1 MALNQGAPDVRGQLL
16 ERESVMNILDAGHS
30 SNPTLKARVEAYERD
45 LILTAL
51 QASGWNQRR
60 AADSLGVLPT
70 TLFEKMRRLRIP
82 HARER
87 MAVAISGTGSY
98 SY

>member
-1 MALNQGAPDVRGQLL
+1 
-16 ERESVMNILDAGHS
+16 MNIDAS
-30 SNPTLKARVEAYERD
+30 RDAEPPTLKTQVEAYERD
-45 LILTAL
+45 LIVTAL

-70 TLFEKMRRLRIP
+70 TLFEKMRRLRVP

-87 MAVAISGTGSY
+87 MQAVAGSY
-98 SY
+98 SF

>member
-1 MALNQGAPDVRGQLL
+1 
-16 ERESVMNILDAGHS
+16 MNAQVS
-30 SNPTLKARVEAYERD
+30 AEKPAMTLKTRVEAYERD

-51 QASGWNQRR
+51 QAAGWNQRR
-60 AADSLGVLPT
+60 AAESLGILPT

-87 MAVAISGTGSY
+87 LQVPAMGGPISF
-98 SY
+98 

>member
-1 MALNQGAPDVRGQLL
+1 
-16 ERESVMNILDAGHS
+16 MNIESGAG
-30 SNPTLKARVEAYERD
+30 SNPTLKTRVEAYERD
-45 LILTAL
+45 LIVTAL

-70 TLFEKMRRLRIP
+70 TLFEKMRRLNIP

-87 MAVAISGTGSY
+87 MVAALAASGSSY
-98 SY
+98 AAY